1 MKKGIPTYFF
11 PIEAVGKNLLLLYI
25 VYFLARMV
33 YLVLNWSYFSPT
45 LSMHSFGEILYGGL
59 VFDTS
64 AILVTNIPFF
74 VFSDHLP

>member
-33 YLVLNWSYFSPT
+33 
-45 LSMHSFGEILYGGL
+45 
-59 VFDTS
+59 
-64 AILVTNIPFF
+64 
-74 VFSDHLP
+74 